1 MFNQVLQNMEG
12 QIKSQANT
20 LKSDVESQARD
31 QLLSNIPKSFSS
43 GIKVASLIHSGLN
56 DIMTPEDKFRHALL
70 LLRSNNEF
78 KNKFSKAVNMLIA
91 DAVYNV
97 MTNKSLVE
105 KPQCIE
111 ENISKI
117 VVNESDVK
125 EFFKNIIILN
135 TPVIETQV
143 KMLYKLKQDNLY
155 NYFYVE
161 EEEPESYPVSS
172 SEKVKTI
179 PEHTVK
185 YDFYDGLLKIFIN
198 GENDFSNILKKKLAP
213 IVNKKLIGKELKIYD
228 EPVSF
233 NIFSVSD
240 GVQLAIVEF
249 VKAII
254 CKGKQIFYENPS
266 IAYEQKN
273 KSKVVGGRKTKK
285 RRKRGF
291 LIKGGVIGRKL
302 C

>member
-31 QLLSNIPKSFSS
+31 QLLLNIPKSFST
-43 GIKVASLIHSGLN
+43 GIKVASLIYSGS
-56 DIMTPEDKFRHALL
+56 TPEDKFRHALL

-78 KNKFSKAVNMLIA
+78 KNKFSKVVNMLIA

-172 SEKVKTI
+172 SEKVETI

-198 GENDFSNILKKKLAP
+198 GENDFSNILKRKLAP

-233 NIFSVSD
+233 DIFSVSD
-240 GVQLAIVEF
+240 GVQLAIVEV

-266 IAYEQKN
+266 IAYEPKN
-273 KSKVVGGRKTKK
+273 KSKVVGGKKTKK
-285 RRKRGF
+285 RRKNKSRREKTKWRF
-291 LIKGGVIGRKL
+291 Q
-302 C
+302 